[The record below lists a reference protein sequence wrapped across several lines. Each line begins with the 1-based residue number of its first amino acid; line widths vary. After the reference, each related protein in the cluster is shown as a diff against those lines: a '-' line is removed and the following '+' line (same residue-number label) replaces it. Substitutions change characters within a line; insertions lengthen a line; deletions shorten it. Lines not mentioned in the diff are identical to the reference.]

1 MKIAVYCS
9 ANNAIS
15 QDYYEATRELGIW
28 MAQQNHM
35 LVWGGGNC
43 GLMGCIGDAVH
54 DNGGRTMGMVP
65 RSLEQSGRMSE
76 KIDIHF
82 PCDSL
87 SDRKELMIEHSDIAI
102 ALPGGIGTLDEVFTQ
117 AGAHTIGFNN
127 KMVILYNIGG
137 FFDTTVALLE
147 DLQKQGMMRGHWT
160 DYIKVANSFTEL
172 KNFLEK

>member
-1 MKIAVYCS
+1 
-9 ANNAIS
+9 
-15 QDYYEATRELGIW
+15 
-28 MAQQNHM
+28 
-35 LVWGGGNC
+35 
-43 GLMGCIGDAVH
+43 
-54 DNGGRTMGMVP
+54 
-65 RSLEQSGRMSE
+65 MSE

-160 DYIKVANSFTEL
+160 DYIRVANSFTEL